1 MHSGPVAAAKEGEPP
16 ATVSWASVCVYAA
29 RCDCGTRAP
38 RLRRPSSRSAARLL
52 PPKVL
57 QQDYPRAVARRCR
70 LQQPVSKLC
79 RVGGILAPNVVSQPV
94 VISQRVL
101 RRAGCANQRG
111 TPPPAQRECAW
122 SSCRSPPSS
131 SSGGSISASDT
142 AANIGG
148 GEKNSA
154 RSIGQQSK
162 RLSPQ
167 PAASSSS
174 HAKRAHTY
182 LSCLDLAL
190 HPFALHFCLKLHQRL
205 HPRASMKQA
214 EAFISTS
221 MLGTD
226 VSKPHMQTIEDLT
239 HNRRRIASLDK
250 EARSWSGAV
259 RHQLHGGTGG
269 PCERSAQNSDAHFAS
284 ENFQIELRPGGAQ

>member
-1 MHSGPVAAAKEGEPP
+1 MRSLAPPPLHAHARWLLDLSVCLCAAHSGVCESGSVQRDLLPSLCGAASSSRLQHARIGKPAACMHSGPVAAAKEGEPP

-142 AANIGG
+142 A
-148 GEKNSA
+148 
-154 RSIGQQSK
+154 
-162 RLSPQ
+162 LVP
-167 PAASSSS
+167 
-174 HAKRAHTY
+174 
-182 LSCLDLAL
+182 
-190 HPFALHFCLKLHQRL
+190 
-205 HPRASMKQA
+205 
-214 EAFISTS
+214 
-221 MLGTD
+221 
-226 VSKPHMQTIEDLT
+226 
-239 HNRRRIASLDK
+239 
-250 EARSWSGAV
+250 
-259 RHQLHGGTGG
+259 
-269 PCERSAQNSDAHFAS
+269 
-284 ENFQIELRPGGAQ
+284 